1 MKYKP
6 DVWKLKNVIEQQKG
20 IQAAQKEAHYVLG
33 PAAQFKDADP
43 PKKKPKK
50 DDDVR
55 KRLDVLEAKV
65 KRLTKRLSKVEK
77 EI

>member
-6 DVWKLKNVIEQQKG
+6 ETWKLKGVIEKQKG

-43 PKKKPKK
+43 PKKNPKK
-50 DDDVR
+50 DGDIK

-65 KRLTKRLSKVEK
+65 KRLTKRIAKIEK
-77 EI
+77 K

>member
-6 DVWKLKNVIEQQKG
+6 ETWKLKGVIEKQKG

-43 PKKKPKK
+43 PKKNPKK
-50 DDDVR
+50 DDDIK

-65 KRLTKRLSKVEK
+65 KRLTKRIAKIEK
-77 EI
+77 K